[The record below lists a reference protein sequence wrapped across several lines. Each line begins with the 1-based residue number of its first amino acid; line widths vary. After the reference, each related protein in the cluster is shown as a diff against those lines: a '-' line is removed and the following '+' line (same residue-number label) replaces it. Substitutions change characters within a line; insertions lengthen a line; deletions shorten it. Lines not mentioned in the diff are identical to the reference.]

1 MTALHRHRRPAVWA
15 LLAITLIGALTGLTT
30 GTAMADPDPEGTG
43 KLVMVLDSSGSMK
56 EPAGDGKTKIV
67 AARTALTQVVRKL
80 PENAQVGLRVY
91 GATVFKRSQPGAC
104 TDTQLTV
111 PIGTGNRPQLL
122 SAISRYKPFGET
134 PIGYALQQA
143 AKDLGPSGQR
153 TIVLVSDGE
162 ATCSPPDPCVVAKEI
177 AKQGIDLKIDVV
189 GFRVKGKARTDL
201 QCIAR
206 EGRGDYYDADSTID
220 LEAGLGK
227 LSTRAFRPFRISG
240 TPVEGTAAPESAPVV
255 APGLYSDKFDLL
267 DQPKHYVIKR
277 TITGSTLRAGLS
289 FRRPPGATSLVIQAE
304 LRLATPDGED
314 CGRSF
319 PRVQD
324 GDQGFATGTAS
335 SWSKFDKLNKT
346 CSEAE
351 QLVLTVDPGKD
362 FREIK
367 DVPFEMRVD
376 EEPPV
381 AETKTLPAEAG
392 DPTWSPMPVGTPREI
407 VPGSSFPDAPLLEP
421 GTYKTT
427 LMPGELQIYKIKADW
442 GQRIQAQATV
452 PQLSQATGRIVGL
465 RYLDTAVISPT
476 GEEAF
481 AVFPKKVPGS
491 PGGKRGVLTGRGV
504 TQAITTKEIRYLN
517 RDGANNSD
525 TGTSTPGVYYI
536 VVSMTRKADDTAFTI
551 PMTLTV
557 GVPGTAGAGKPQY
570 VDGATPVS
578 GDSVTPTPTESSPSE
593 TSSTETPSQP
603 ADSGDK
609 NEAGSPIED
618 RADSDGGTPIGL
630 IAGLAAG
637 GVLLVLLGALAVVRL
652 RNKPAVARPS
662 GQAWQQHSSQSAPQ
676 HPNQGPQ
683 QHPNQGPNQG
693 PNQSPGQGG
702 QQPPR

>member
-1 MTALHRHRRPAVWA
+1 MTALQGHRRPAVWA
-15 LLAITLIGALTGLTT
+15 LLAITLTAVLAGLTT
-30 GTAMADPDPEGTG
+30 GSALADPEPGDTG

-67 AARTALTQVVRKL
+67 AARTALTQVVGKL
-80 PENAQVGLRVY
+80 PETAQVGLRVY
-91 GATVFKRSQPGAC
+91 GATVFKKGQPGAC

-111 PIGTGNRPQLL
+111 PIGTGNRPQLQT
-122 SAISRYKPFGET
+122 AIAKYKPYGET

-143 AKDLGPSGQR
+143 AKDLGPTGQR

-162 ATCSPPDPCVVAKEI
+162 ATCAPDPCEVARSI

-189 GFRVKGKARTDL
+189 GFRVTGKARTDL

-220 LEAGLGK
+220 LEAGLGR

-240 TPVEGTAAPESAPVV
+240 TPVEGTEAPDGAPVV

-267 DQPKHYVIKR
+267 DKPKHYLIKR

-289 FRRPPGATSLVIQAE
+289 FRRPVGATSLVIQTE
-304 LRLATPDGED
+304 LRLATVDSED
-314 CGRSF
+314 CGRSY
-319 PRVQD
+319 PRIQS

-335 SWSKFDKLNKT
+335 SWSKYDKLNKT
-346 CSEAE
+346 CSEAD

-367 DVPFEMRVD
+367 DVPFELRID

-381 AETKTLPAEAG
+381 EETTSLPAGAG
-392 DPTWSPMPVGTPREI
+392 DPTWAPMPGGTPREI

-421 GTYKTT
+421 GSYTTT

-452 PQLSQATGRIVGL
+452 PQLSRSLGDIVGL

-491 PGGKRGVLTGRGV
+491 PGGKRGVLTRTGV

-525 TGTSTPGVYYI
+525 TGTSTPGEYYI
-536 VVSMTRKADDTAFTI
+536 VVSMTRKADDKAFTV

-557 GVPGTAGAGKPQY
+557 GVPGTAGAGKPAY
-570 VDGATPVS
+570 VDGATPVT
-578 GDSVTPTPTESSPSE
+578 GDSVTPTPAPTEPS
-593 TSSTETPSQP
+593 SQP
-603 ADSGDK
+603 SDPGSN
-609 NEAGSPIED
+609 NEAGGPVQGS
-618 RADSDGGTPIGL
+618 ADSADGTPVGL
-630 IAGLAAG
+630 IAGLGGGGLLLLLVGAFAALRLRKKPAIVQPAAG
-637 GVLLVLLGALAVVRL
+637 WQPPHPGAP
-652 RNKPAVARPS
+652 NYP
-662 GQAWQQHSSQSAPQ
+662 GQHPNHPNPQHPNGPQ
-676 HPNQGPQ
+676 HPNQP
-683 QHPNQGPNQG
+683 
-693 PNQSPGQGG
+693 G
-702 QQPPR
+702 QQPPHR

>member
-1 MTALHRHRRPAVWA
+1 MTTHHRHRRPAVLA
-15 LLAITLIGALTGLTT
+15 LLAITLTALLAGLAAP
-30 GTAMADPDPEGTG
+30 TAQADPAPDNG
-43 KLVMVLDSSGSMK
+43 KLVLVLDSSGSMK

-67 AARTALTQVVRKL
+67 AARTALTQVVSKL
-80 PENAQVGLRVY
+80 PAGAQVGLRVY
-91 GATVFKRSQPGAC
+91 GATVFKGSDPGAC

-111 PIGTGNRPQLL
+111 PIGTGNRPQLQA
-122 SAISRYKPFGET
+122 AIAKYKPFGET
-134 PIGYALQQA
+134 PIGYSLQQA

-153 TIVLVSDGE
+153 SIVLVSDGE
-162 ATCSPPDPCVVAKEI
+162 STCAPDPCVVAKSI
-177 AKQGIDLKIDVV
+177 AKQGIDLKIDVI
-189 GFRVKGKARTDL
+189 GFRVQGKARTDL
-201 QCIAR
+201 QCVAR

-220 LEAGLGK
+220 LEAGLGR

-240 TPVEGTAAPESAPVV
+240 TPVAGTAAPEDAPVV
-255 APGLYSDKFDLL
+255 APGLYSDSFDLL

-277 TITGSTLRAGLS
+277 TMTGSTLRAGLS
-289 FRRPPGATSLVIQAE
+289 FRRPVGATSLVIQTE
-304 LRLATPDGED
+304 LRLKTPDGED

-319 PRVQD
+319 PRIQS

-335 SWSKFDKLNKT
+335 SWSKYDKQNKT

-367 DVPFEMRVD
+367 DVPFELRID

-381 AETKTLPAEAG
+381 EETKSLPAEAD
-392 DPTWSPMPVGTPREI
+392 DPIWSAMTVTTPREI
-407 VPGSSFPDAPLLEP
+407 VPGSSFPDAPLLQP

-427 LMPGELQIYKIKADW
+427 LLPGELQIYKIKADW

-452 PQLSQATGRIVGL
+452 PQLSKATGNIVGL

-481 AVFPKKVPGS
+481 AVFPKKVPGG

-525 TGTSTPGVYYI
+525 TGTSTPGEYYI
-536 VVSMTRKADDTAFTI
+536 VVSMTRKAEDTAFTI

-557 GVPGTAGAGKPQY
+557 GVPGTPGAGKPQY

-578 GDSVTPTPTESSPSE
+578 GESVTPTPS
-593 TSSTETPSQP
+593 ETPSASP
-603 ADSGDK
+603 TESADPGDSGDK
-609 NEAGSPIED
+609 TEAGGPVQG
-618 RADSDGGTPIGL
+618 RADGDNGTPVAL
-630 IAGLAAG
+630 VAGLG
-637 GVLLVLLGALAVVRL
+637 GGGAVLLLVGALVVLRL
-652 RNKPAVARPS
+652 RRKPVVAQPNAATWPGS
-662 GQAWQQHSSQSAPQ
+662 Q
-676 HPNQGPQ
+676 HPNQNGPHHPNGPQ
-683 QHPNQGPNQG
+683 GPGGPQYPN
-693 PNQSPGQGG
+693 
-702 QQPPR
+702 